1 VLIPGRIN
9 SRRNCAKHGG
19 SGRPRLRARSPP
31 EVRAGWSVRLPLAR
45 SHRRAL
51 VSSGYSCASILPPP
65 PITSLPTWRCRSL
78 ALFHPNRP
86 ESRSPRPRSPTGRR
100 PRPSSRRRPTFGP
113 LAYLRR
119 AEFGRR
125 CAGDGDAGWL
135 AALPLCCW
143 CVCFLGVMA
152 AVPPGNR
159 LLRCSCSASSRL
171 GGAFCARVCS
181 PFAVCLFS
189 GAADFS
195 ITWSSAFLRRAAAAS
210 QKGQTLVNFF
220 SVIDAR
226 LDYVVGPISLF
237 ADARGRLKVTYMA
250 C

>member
-1 VLIPGRIN
+1 MAAAVAVP
-9 SRRNCAKHGG
+9 AAWQ
-19 SGRPRLRARSPP
+19 PA
-31 EVRAGWSVRLPLAR
+31 A
-45 SHRRAL
+45 
-51 VSSGYSCASILPPP
+51 
-65 PITSLPTWRCRSL
+65 
-78 ALFHPNRP
+78 
-86 ESRSPRPRSPTGRR
+86 
-100 PRPSSRRRPTFGP
+100 
-113 LAYLRR
+113 
-119 AEFGRR
+119 
-125 CAGDGDAGWL
+125 
-135 AALPLCCW
+135 AALH
-143 CVCFLGVMA
+143 
-152 AVPPGNR
+152 
-159 LLRCSCSASSRL
+159 LLV

-181 PFAVCLFS
+181 PFAVCVFVL